1 MRTMKLTLWATYIT
15 LILLLLMNC
24 RGCNNNSSPTPAPAE
39 TPAPA
44 PIPEPAPEP
53 EPSDS
58 TDVVEEAE
66 SIGNSGGLK
75 VTLMWNFMGDIDL
88 RITQPNGNTI
98 YWKNKRDTA
107 TGGFLDID
115 NREGGSGAAE
125 NTYWVSPQAGKYSVD
140 IEYYAASETKKIAGK
155 GECTVVVFQEGKEP
169 QTYKAH
175 LSRLKERK
183 HIVDV
188 IVE

>member
-1 MRTMKLTLWATYIT
+1 
-15 LILLLLMNC
+15 MNC
-24 RGCNNNSSPTPAPAE
+24 RGCNNNSSSTPAPAE
-39 TPAPA
+39 TTTPTPT
-44 PIPEPAPEP
+44 PEPEPAP

-58 TDVVEEAE
+58 TDIIEEAE

-75 VTLMWNFMGDIDL
+75 VTLMWDFMGDIDL
-88 RITQPNGNTI
+88 RITQPNGSTI
-98 YWKNKRDTA
+98 YWNNKRDTA
-107 TGGFLDID
+107 TGGYLDVD

-125 NTYWVSPQAGKYSVD
+125 NTYWVRPQPGKYSVD
-140 IEYYAASETKKIAGK
+140 LEYFAASKTKKITGK

-169 QTYKAH
+169 QTYKTH
-175 LSRLKERK
+175 MSVLKEKK

>member
-24 RGCNNNSSPTPAPAE
+24 RGCNNNSSSTPAPAE
-39 TPAPA
+39 TTTPTPAPE
-44 PIPEPAPEP
+44 PEPAP

-58 TDVVEEAE
+58 TDIIEEAE

-75 VTLMWNFMGDIDL
+75 VTLMWDFIGDIDL
-88 RITQPNGNTI
+88 RITLPRGDSI
-98 YWKNKRDTA
+98 YWDKKRNAA
-107 TGGFLDID
+107 TGGYLDID

-125 NTYWVSPQAGKYSVD
+125 NAFWVTPPAGKYTVN
-140 IEYYAASETKKIAGK
+140 IEYYGASETRKIAGK

-175 LSRLKERK
+175 LNRLKERK